1 MHPHAGAQ
9 PPLGRDRREI
19 GPGRVSQVLARDLL
33 VIGVVGEKAKQ
44 HDQDDQCD
52 FRDDEEGR
60 RWQGQIENI
69 IFSLVSEIRN
79 PAVGFSPTTD
89 FIKQC
94 PGCPYMVM
102 CGTQWTGKGEW

>member
-1 MHPHAGAQ
+1 MGIRTIDPDIEY
-9 PPLGRDRREI
+9 PLYI
-19 GPGRVSQVLARDLL
+19 
-33 VIGVVGEKAKQ
+33 
-44 HDQDDQCD
+44 
-52 FRDDEEGR
+52 DDEEAR
-60 RWQGQIENI
+60 QWQGTMEDI

-79 PAVGFSPTTD
+79 PAVDFSPTTD